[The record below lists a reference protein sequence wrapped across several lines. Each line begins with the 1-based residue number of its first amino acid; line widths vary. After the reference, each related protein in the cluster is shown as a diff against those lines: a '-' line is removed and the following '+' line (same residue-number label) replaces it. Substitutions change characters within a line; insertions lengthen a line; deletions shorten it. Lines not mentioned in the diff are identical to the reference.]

1 MSSTNNLGDVFTGGA
16 TTSQHVEAE
25 DDDHFENTTF
35 KLKRTRSLGLL
46 DEFIQ
51 PSDAEKAKL
60 GSWILKENRK

>member
-35 KLKRTRSLGLL
+35 KLKR
-46 DEFIQ
+46 DEIAWAF
-51 PSDAEKAKL
+51 
-60 GSWILKENRK
+60 G